1 MALTAARLN
10 RFTEFVIREVD
21 RKDPSNNTKRENKV
35 AETGS
40 RLSSSTNLL

>member
-10 RFTEFVIREVD
+10 RFTEFIIREAD

-35 AETGS
+35 VEIGG
-40 RLSSSTNLL
+40 RSSHLASLL